1 MIYRALEKEVE
12 KHLKSREITL
22 IVGPRQVGKTTLM
35 KSLERKLKDK
45 GEKTLFLNLDIEEDR
60 RHLISQRDLLSKIRL
75 EIGESKG
82 FVFIDEIQRKENAGL
97 FLKGLYDMNLPYKFI
112 VSGSGS
118 LELKER
124 IKESLVGRKRVFELD
139 PVDIK
144 EFINFR
150 TEYKY
155 SEKFMEFTSI
165 ERKMALSLL
174 TEYLNY
180 GGYPRVVLADT
191 HEEKLEVI
199 REIFSSYIDRD
210 IGELVRAG
218 RVDAYSELIRL
229 IAVRAG
235 NLLNLSEMSS
245 LTGMSIK
252 TLKTYLWYGEH
263 TFVLRR
269 LNPFFTNR
277 TKEMTKKPIYYFV
290 DLGLMNFAGGRFGIL
305 HGPLEFSIPFQNLVF
320 NILRAKARK
329 AGYQLGFWRTKEGA
343 EVDFV
348 LRTGEKAIPFEVKFR
363 EIRRGAVSRSMRSFI
378 KKYKPEYAFI
388 ISLSS
393 SDPIKVESSEV
404 RFITVFDLIH
414 LDLKFF

>member
-1 MIYRALEKEVE
+1 MIHRKLEKEIE

-35 KSLERKLKDK
+35 KSLERILRDK

-60 RHLISQRDLLSKIRL
+60 RHLISQRDLLNKIRL
-75 EIGESKG
+75 EIGEGKG

-139 PVDIK
+139 PVDIQ

-150 TEYKY
+150 TGYKY
-155 SEKFMEFTSI
+155 SERFTEFTSI
-165 ERKMALSLL
+165 EREKVTILL
-174 TEYLNY
+174 KEYLNY
-180 GGYPRVVLADT
+180 GGYPKVILADT

-210 IGELVRAG
+210 IRELVRAG
-218 RVDAYSELIRL
+218 RIDSYSELIRL
-229 IAVRAG
+229 MAIRAG
-235 NLLNLSEMSS
+235 YLLNLSDISS
-245 LTGMSIK
+245 LTGISMK

-277 TKEMTKKPIYYFV
+277 TKELTKKPIYYFV
-290 DLGLMNFAGGRFGIL
+290 DLGLMNFASGRFGIL

-320 NILRAKARK
+320 NILRAKAK
-329 AGYQLGFWRTKEGA
+329 KVGYQLGFWRTKEGA
-343 EVDFV
+343 EVDFI
-348 LRTGEKAIPFEVKFR
+348 LRTGEKVIPFEVKFR
-363 EIRRGAVSRSMRSFI
+363 EIREGAVSRSMRSFI
-378 KKYKPEYAFI
+378 KKYQPEYAFI

-393 SDPIKVESSEV
+393 LKPIKVESSEV

-414 LDLKFF
+414 LDLTAF